1 MGKLLETILAIIA
14 LEKDL
19 KDLIEK
25 AKEAIESEKDK
36 KRRKKLAAAFVARD
50 LVAIREILFGVD

>member
-1 MGKLLETILAIIA
+1 MPNLLETISAIIA
-14 LEKDL
+14 VEKDL
-19 KDLIEK
+19 KALIL
-25 AKEAIESEKDK
+25 AAQEAIANEKDK